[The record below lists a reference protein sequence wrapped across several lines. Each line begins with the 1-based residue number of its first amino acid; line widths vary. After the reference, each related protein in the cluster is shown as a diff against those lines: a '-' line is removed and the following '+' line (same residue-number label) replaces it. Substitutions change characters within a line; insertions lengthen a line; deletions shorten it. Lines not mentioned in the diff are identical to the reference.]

1 MDDAGGV
8 RCPEH
13 IPRRCLLTATG
24 APRDSDLEYAA
35 TAARQRRPVFVVGC
49 HRSGTNLLYDTLL
62 SAGGFAVYRGYLP
75 IYKTLIPRFGRID
88 KLENRKKIVRTWM
101 RSKGFRRSG
110 LDAEKL
116 EQDLLAKCSSGGD
129 FLRIV
134 MDRVTGAQGAV
145 RWAVYDPDNV
155 LFMPQIKADIP
166 EALFVHIVR
175 DGRDIALSLKK
186 MGGFRPVPWRKS
198 GSLEATALYW
208 QWMVEKGRQHG
219 QLFPRDY
226 AEIRY
231 EELVLE
237 PRRTLETI
245 GQFLGHDL
253 DVERIR
259 SSQLGRLSESN
270 SSFLEESNNSS
281 VNPVGRW
288 RQRLSQ
294 QEISSLEALVG
305 PCLKACGYE
314 LSATPNKKPGLR
326 QAMMRFLYPAFLTG
340 KMWLKIGTPAGRW
353 TNLSA
358 LELTGSPEFESDV

>member
-1 MDDAGGV
+1 M
-8 RCPEH
+8 
-13 IPRRCLLTATG
+13 LTATD

-35 TAARQRRPVFVVGC
+35 TAARGRCPVFVVGC

-88 KLENRKKIVRTWM
+88 RLENRRKIVRTWI

-110 LDAEKL
+110 LDARKL

-129 FLRIV
+129 FLRVV
-134 MDRVTGAQGAV
+134 MDEVARDQGAA
-145 RWAVYDPDNV
+145 RWAVYDPDNL
-155 LFMPQIKADIP
+155 LFIPQIKADIP

-186 MGGFRPVPWRKS
+186 MGGFRPLPWDKS

-208 QWMVEKGRQHG
+208 RWMVENGRLHG

-226 AEIRY
+226 TEIRY
-231 EELVLE
+231 EDLVLE
-237 PRRTLETI
+237 PLRTLETI

-253 DVERIR
+253 NIDRIR

-270 SSFLEESNNSS
+270 SSFLGESNNSP

-288 RQRLSQ
+288 RERLSR
-294 QEISSLEALVG
+294 QEIASLEALVG
-305 PCLKACGYE
+305 PCLKSSGYE
-314 LSATPNKKPGLR
+314 LTATTNQKPGLR
-326 QAMMRFLYPAFLTG
+326 HAMKRFLYPAFLTG
-340 KMWLKIGTPAGRW
+340 KMWLKTSTPAGRW

-358 LELTGSPEFESDV
+358 LELTESLEFESDV